1 MSQITTK
8 NVLKPLTT
16 ETNSTGLK
24 IIMNNVVSSV
34 GIKSYLMKRP
44 LKRRVK
50 QLKGM
55 LRSKG
60 P

>member
-50 QLKGM
+50 QFQLM
-55 LRSKG
+55 F
-60 P
+60 